1 MAALAVKSGCA
12 LCRQGRCPDDG
23 GERARPP
30 RPDGAH
36 ELLGYDP
43 NPPPDLPMPAAP
55 APIPAPRR
63 RSQRAG
69 LIEHDG
75 THDTVL
81 VILDMISCWR
91 FPDASALERQ
101 AARIAPAV
109 AQLRQ
114 RCRAARVPVIY
125 ANDNSGQWRS
135 DFKFVVDESLK
146 GTGPGSDITRQL
158 EPGPQ
163 DYFVLKPKHSAFFAT
178 PLEILLD
185 QLRAKRL
192 IIAGV
197 AGDQCV
203 MNTAADAHMRDFD
216 VVVPSDCIAS
226 LTPARNRRACAY
238 LEGVLSLETTP
249 SRSLRL
255 RGPRRRAK

>member
-1 MAALAVKSGCA
+1 M
-12 LCRQGRCPDDG
+12 PT
-23 GERARPP
+23 PP
-30 RPDGAH
+30 S
-36 ELLGYDP
+36 
-43 NPPPDLPMPAAP
+43 
-55 APIPAPRR
+55 PRR

-75 THDTVL
+75 LHDTVL

-91 FPDASALERQ
+91 FPDAAALKRQ
-101 AARIAPAV
+101 AARAAPAI
-109 AQLRQ
+109 ATLKR
-114 RCRAARVPVIY
+114 RCAAAGVPVIY

-135 DFKFVVDESLK
+135 DFKFIVDESLDSQ
-146 GTGPGSDITRQL
+146 GLGAEITHQL
-158 EPGPQ
+158 QPAPD

-185 QLRAKRL
+185 HLSAKRL

-203 MNTAADAHMRDFD
+203 INTAADARMRDFD

-226 LTPARNRRACAY
+226 LTPARNRRAIDY
-238 LEGVLSLETTP
+238 LEGVLSLKTTP
-249 SRSLRL
+249 GQLLRL
-255 RGPRRRAK
+255 RATRPHSR